1 VRAAQ
6 KIKPS
11 PYLGLVLE
19 PPADDA
25 DEPLVFRSALDVKLR
40 RRQIEQRSNAEHRLK
55 AHQDKLMT
63 DIGFAYHSH

>member
-1 VRAAQ
+1 
-6 KIKPS
+6 
-11 PYLGLVLE
+11 
-19 PPADDA
+19 
-25 DEPLVFRSALDVKLR
+25 VFRSALDVKLR